1 MQKLRIL
8 IACGA
13 LGLSACG
20 GGSDSMSSMTP
31 APTPPAPTTNVQ
43 AVIVDAGPA
52 NLSFAS
58 VDTLFVTLT
67 VCAPGST
74 TNCQTIDHVQV
85 DTGSYGLRIL
95 STVLTPALA
104 TALTQQ
110 MTNGSPLA
118 ECTQF
123 ADGYSWG
130 PVKIADVQIASEKAA
145 AVPMQVI
152 GDPAYATVPSDCSS
166 SGKQED
172 TVDTFGANGI
182 IGLGVFL
189 QDCGPACASAVQA
202 GTYYACPTSAT
213 CQGSTASLAQ
223 QVSNPVAGFA
233 TDNNGVII
241 ELPSVASGG
250 ATNVSGSLIFGIG
263 TQSNN
268 ALGNATV
275 YAVDANTGNLT
286 VNFQGTPL
294 ADSFVDSGSNAFY
307 FPDGSTPTCDQTM
320 QNTVASGFYC
330 PSSTQSLMATVQGM
344 NGTSTPISFSIGNAD
359 MLFRQNQ
366 MATAFNNIGAP
377 NTDTS
382 SFDLGLPIFFGRSI
396 FTVLETKNT
405 AGGVGPYV
413 AF

>member
-1 MQKLRIL
+1 M
-8 IACGA
+8 
-13 LGLSACG
+13 
-20 GGSDSMSSMTP
+20 MMTP
-31 APTPPAPTTNVQ
+31 APTPPAPTSNVQ

-52 NLSFAS
+52 NLNFAS

-104 TALTQQ
+104 AALTQQ

-130 PVKIADVQIASEKAA
+130 PVKIADVQIASELAS

-166 SGKQED
+166 AGKQED
-172 TVDTFGANGI
+172 TVETFGANGI

-189 QDCGPACASAVQA
+189 QDCGPFCANTVQP
-202 GTYYACPTSAT
+202 GTYYACPTSST

-241 ELPSVASGG
+241 ELPAVASGG
-250 ATNVSGSLIFGIG
+250 STNVTGSLIFGIG
-263 TQSNN
+263 TQNNN

-275 YAVDANTGNLT
+275 YTVDPNTGNLT

-294 ADSFVDSGSNAFY
+294 DDSFVDSGSNAFY
-307 FPDGSTPTCDQTM
+307 FPDGSTQTCDQTVK
-320 QNTVASGFYC
+320 NTVAPGFYC

-344 NGTSTPISFSIGNAD
+344 NGTSKPISFSIGNAD
-359 MLFRQNQ
+359 MLFSQNQ
-366 MATAFNNIGAP
+366 TATAFNNIGAP

-382 SFDLGLPIFFGRSI
+382 SFDLGLPFFFGRTV